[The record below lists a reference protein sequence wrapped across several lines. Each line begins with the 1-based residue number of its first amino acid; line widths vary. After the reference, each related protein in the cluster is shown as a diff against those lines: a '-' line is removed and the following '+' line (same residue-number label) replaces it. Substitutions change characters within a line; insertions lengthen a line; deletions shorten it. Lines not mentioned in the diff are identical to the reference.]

1 MTLQCCILCWRRPG
15 GCYRDQVT
23 SPAAPPLDQRESIE
37 TRILDAALVRFGKV
51 GVKKTTI
58 EDIAREAGVD
68 RVTVYRRIGSRDDV
82 VQAAANREV
91 AAVLGEVAEI
101 SARHDDIEDLV
112 ADIFVTV
119 MTRWRT
125 HPLVNRMLALE
136 PDRVIAKLTIE
147 GTETVAMSIT
157 ATTAV
162 LEDAVRRGLLRRSP
176 DLMTRAELL
185 CRVIHSLLLAP
196 HGTIPLRTEAELA
209 AFARNYLVALVT
221 G

>member
-1 MTLQCCILCWRRPG
+1 
-15 GCYRDQVT
+15 VT
-23 SPAAPPLDQRESIE
+23 SPAAPPLDQRESVE

-91 AAVLGEVAEI
+91 ATVLGEVSEI
-101 SARHDDIEDLV
+101 AARHDDIDDLV
-112 ADIFVTV
+112 VDIFVTV

-136 PDRVIAKLTIE
+136 PERVIAKLTIE
-147 GTETVAMSIT
+147 GAETVSMSIT

-162 LEDAVRRGLLRRSP
+162 LEDAVRRGLLPQSP
-176 DLMTRAELL
+176 DLVTRAELV
-185 CRVIHSLLLAP
+185 CRVILSFLVIALQ
-196 HGTIPLRTEAELA
+196 TEAELA

>member
-1 MTLQCCILCWRRPG
+1 M
-15 GCYRDQVT
+15 T

-91 AAVLGEVAEI
+91 AAVLGEVSEI
-101 SARHDDIEDLV
+101 AARHDDIDDLV
-112 ADIFVTV
+112 VDIFVTV

-136 PDRVIAKLTIE
+136 PERVIAKLTIE
-147 GTETVAMSIT
+147 GAETVAMSIT

-162 LEDAVRRGLLRRSP
+162 LEDAVRRGLLPQSP

-185 CRVIHSLLLAP
+185 CRVILSLLVTP
-196 HGTIPLRTEAELA
+196 HGYIALQTESELA
-209 AFARNYLVALVT
+209 AFARNHLVALVT